1 MVKANRLAREIER
14 ARGALD
20 AKLERGLSGLTWMP
34 MSVVILNK

>member
-14 ARGALD
+14 ALD

-34 MSVVILNK
+34 MSVVILYK